1 MVPVPAARDDISIK
15 FSKQN
20 VFRIIFPS
28 EKRVEHRVKEEV
40 YRELLE
46 RLKEKATEQGI
57 DMGTRTGAVPELSMK
72 VHVHAECTL
81 LAYHLQHPEIET
93 YHYFGGSKLACH
105 GCSMFF
111 RSFNGVAESFGLAQF
126 FIKGSHNK
134 IYLRWPCPFLLSQEQ
149 QRRLRPTDPSLDS
162 QVRREIV
169 AALGTELDAYV
180 NELRVMVENPLRP
193 QSDSTNASGDSQV
206 SSIDAEAAIYA
217 MIEDPGTSISKS
229 AAHFQVLIAVI

>member
-1 MVPVPAARDDISIK
+1 VVSVPAARDDISIK

-28 EKRVEHRVKEEV
+28 EKQVEHQVKEEV
-40 YRELLE
+40 YRVLLE
-46 RLKEKATEQGI
+46 RLKEKATKQGI
-57 DMGTRTGAVPELSMK
+57 DMGAVPELSMK

-149 QRRLRPTDPSLDS
+149 RRRLRPTDPSLDN
-162 QVRREIV
+162 QVRREMV
-169 AALGTELDAYV
+169 AALDTELAAYV

-193 QSDSTNASGDSQV
+193 QSDNTNASGDSQV

-217 MIEDPGTSISKS
+217 MIEDPGKS